1 MAAGV
6 YDRATEYV
14 RGLLKEDSGGH
25 DISHVLRVYRTAL
38 YLAGD
43 WKDCDLMVVSL
54 AAILHDADDRKL
66 FDTDDYENARR
77 FLMSEGFDAS
87 MTEKIIG
94 VIDQVSYS
102 KNRDRRPCTLE
113 AMIVQDADRL
123 DAMGAFG
130 IARTFAYGGRNGRD
144 MKESLRHFSD
154 KLLKL
159 RDLMNLE
166 RSKEIADKRHAFM
179 VSYLKEMYDESKE
192 TDSQMQDVLSD
203 ILSSGL

>member
-1 MAAGV
+1 MSAGV

-14 RGLLKEDSGGH
+14 RGLHKEDSGGH
-25 DISHVLRVYRTAL
+25 DIGHVLRVYRTAL
-38 YLAGD
+38 YLAGGR
-43 WKDCDLMVVSL
+43 KDCDLIIVSL
-54 AAILHDADDRKL
+54 AAILHDADDSKL
-66 FDTDDYENARR
+66 FDTVDYENARR
-77 FLMSEGFDAS
+77 FLASEGFDAS
-87 MTEKIIG
+87 LTEKVIG

-179 VSYLKEMYDESKE
+179 VSYLREMYDESKE